1 MKRAKVSSVYEG
13 RGRKRGI
20 EGEEEGEDS
29 SKSARMSAKA
39 RTNGLRARKALSII
53 SNNRT
58 IITRSMSTKT
68 VEENGEEKV
77 VEVDGEEKNMKD
89 DNKALEEQQPVN
101 EVVEKKGDDDG
112 GLTLEDWPLTWSFE
126 EELTWFKAGHQ
137 CGWYSYWETMN
148 GDFWKPKDDN
158 QEDFWND
165 EPWNFDGKNEIPKR

>member
-77 VEVDGEEKNMKD
+77 VEVDGEEKNMND

-165 EPWNFDGKNEIPKR
+165 EPWNFDGKNEIPKP